1 MSGRVQTANE
11 SGSVELLYNPHQ
23 DLFLQ
28 ALNMKTPSGR
38 KNAYSH
44 LSLFSGRR
52 GGKTKIGAIGSV
64 EKMKNP
70 AWWMWICAPTYPDLT
85 DFVIPEVFANLPL
98 AWIDDWSESR
108 LELMLKNKTRVQ
120 FRSLDDP
127 DKARG
132 PGLNYAWVDECAK
145 VVKLAY
151 DTLMPALSDKDGQFV
166 GTTTPKGYDW
176 CYDELWVP
184 AHVDPRPGY
193 WACKYHTKDNPLYIH
208 NPTLRQRLEDDRLR
222 MDPVFY
228 QQEYEAEFVS
238 FTGAVYGPL
247 LTQNMI
253 LRTDEDMR
261 RVIPEWPRI
270 DPSREVVG
278 GLDPG
283 AAHPF
288 AGVLFVVTD
297 KGLVQI
303 GEYLE
308 RNRPM
313 MDHFNGLTHEM
324 CGRYSP
330 ASPFKPERWAIDRSQ
345 KQSAMELQLLGM
357 PCVPAN
363 NDVIAGINRVKSWMR
378 LKQIWFYEPAC
389 PKTIKQLQGYSWAE
403 NYKDTGETKG
413 KEQVLK
419 KADDLP
425 DAVRYAL
432 MLYQEPS
439 IIELSD
445 YAITRLEQLAA
456 MPEAH
461 RWAIE
466 RNRRCE
472 QLIYLTDSDNLQV
485 YGDDSELTPYGEDSE
500 SVEGSGIGAHFYA

>member
-1 MSGRVQTANE
+1 MSGRVQTANQT
-11 SGSVELLYNPHQ
+11 GSVELLYNPHQ
-23 DLFLQ
+23 DAFLR
-28 ALNMKTPSGR
+28 ALEQKTPSGSQF
-38 KNAYSH
+38 AYSH

-52 GGKTKIGAIGSV
+52 GGKTKIGAIGTV

-70 AWWMWICAPTYPDLT
+70 SWWMWVCAPTYPDLT
-85 DFVIPEVFANLPL
+85 DFVIPELFSHLPA

-108 LELMLKNKTRVQ
+108 LELLLKNKTRVQ

-151 DTLMPALSDKDGQFV
+151 DTLLPALSDKNGQFV

-184 AHVDPRPGY
+184 AAVDPRPGY

-208 NPTLRQRLEDDRLR
+208 NKALRERLEADRLR

-247 LTQNMI
+247 LSQELI
-253 LRTDEDMR
+253 LRTDAEIR
-261 RVIPEWPRI
+261 KWIPEWPRV
-270 DPSREVVG
+270 DPSREVIV

-283 AAHPF
+283 ADHPF
-288 AGVLFVVTD
+288 AAVLLVITER
-297 KGLVQI
+297 GLVCI

-308 RNRPM
+308 RNRPIL
-313 MDHFNGLTHEM
+313 DHFHGITMEM

-330 ASPFKPERWAIDRSQ
+330 AAPFKPERYAIDRSQ
-345 KQSAMELQLLGM
+345 KQWAMELAILGM

-378 LKQIWFYEPAC
+378 LKQIAFIEAAC
-389 PKTIKQLQGYSWAE
+389 PKTIKQLQGYQWAE
-403 NYKDTGETKG
+403 NVKDTGETKG

-425 DAVRYAL
+425 DALRYGL

-445 YAITRLEQLAA
+445 YAITRAEAIALMSPEQQWA
-456 MPEAH
+456 MA
-461 RWAIE
+461 

-472 QLIYLTDSDNLQV
+472 QLIVRPGQLQV
-485 YGDDSELTPYGEDSE
+485 YGDDTDLAPYGDDMD
-500 SVEGSGIGAHFYA
+500 EGGEGRAMELFFQ